1 MAHARRSG
9 NDRIVRRL
17 CGRGGDWWSK
27 EGQLFPAP
35 ARRAAVPGHFRSA
48 AAFLG
53 DPEGEGQFDNAAF
66 SYPPSA
72 RLWALRLLPPAA
84 GIRIRLCLAD
94 PAAAADP
101 ALAERVW
108 NLIERARPAGVP
120 LQLMVEGRIVKEST
134 S

>member
-1 MAHARRSG
+1 MATGGRRKASCS
-9 NDRIVRRL
+9 RRPPGAPR
-17 CGRGGDWWSK
+17 C
-27 EGQLFPAP
+27 PAI
-35 ARRAAVPGHFRSA
+35 SA
-48 AAFLG
+48 PTRPSST
-53 DPEGEGQFDNAAF
+53 DPDGEGQFGHAAF

-94 PAAAADP
+94 PGAAADP